1 MAASPSVTERILRA
15 AQARRGIALTPEETQ
30 ELATL
35 AALWGDVLTELD
47 AFESRFHGALD
58 AVEGRRART
67 AGVADA
73 PPPSPGPAPVAA
85 PVFACGGSGGAARPP
100 ALALALVHPW

>member
-58 AVEGRRART
+58 AV
-67 AGVADA
+67 
-73 PPPSPGPAPVAA
+73 
-85 PVFACGGSGGAARPP
+85 FACGGSGGAARPP
-100 ALALALVHPW
+100 AAPALALVHPW